1 MNRRRVGGICALFTD
16 QDSRNTAAAAAAASQ
31 EKQAPPVA
39 PSSSAPLGPNAPLT
53 SSYCLDV
60 GEKYGTKEQ
69 ANSASADGI
78 IYKPYPG
85 SIYYDGF
92 GYTKKHEKSR
102 GASFTCKCGRSTGC
116 TMKVELTEDGEMF
129 LPEGA
134 GPNHLYG
141 CYSKN
146 GRAPP
151 DELRSTT
158 FNTLIDVKN
167 ELMAMVDNRALSDV
181 KRTPADIA
189 DEVIEC
195 MTREHGRGWT
205 GLTRQEMII
214 RVKNTRTKVLGEEGG
229 AKFRLQEDAM
239 KAGFM
244 RFSSSR
250 QNPQMK
256 DGKIEESIGFSHPL
270 LKDLLN
276 SDGVSIFDL

>member
-1 MNRRRVGGICALFTD
+1 MASKAPASPPRQPYNLQATNIGHAPAGSYSPTTMNRRRVSGICALFTD
-16 QDSRNTAAAAAAASQ
+16 QDSRDAAAAAAAAAAAHQ

-39 PSSSAPLGPNAPLT
+39 PSSALGPVTPLR

-60 GEKYGTKEQ
+60 CEKYGTKEQ
-69 ANSASADGI
+69 ATSASADGI
-78 IYKPYPG
+78 IYKAYPR
-85 SIYYDGF
+85 SLYYDGF
-92 GYTKKHEKSR
+92 GFTKKHEKNR
-102 GASFTCKCGRSTGC
+102 GASYKCKCGRSTGC

-134 GPNHLYG
+134 GPNHQYG

-151 DELRSTT
+151 DEL
-158 FNTLIDVKN
+158 KHQ
-167 ELMAMVDNRALSDV
+167 LMAMVDNRALSDV

-189 DEVIEC
+189 DEVIDY
-195 MTREHGRGWT
+195 MTREHGRSWT
-205 GLTRQEMII
+205 GLTRQDMIV

-244 RFSSSR
+244 RF
-250 QNPQMK
+250 
-256 DGKIEESIGFSHPL
+256 
-270 LKDLLN
+270 
-276 SDGVSIFDL
+276 